1 MAMTKEE
8 RCELLKLAR
17 EAKAKKRAGSANQP
31 KPVKEPKSRA
41 SRKKVIEDTEESA
54 PELFEEEKEI
64 ISESSNSFDEL
75 ELTSSVTIEPKTK
88 AKKPAKPTKP
98 AKPAKAKKPVGKTLD
113 LKLNDDIAND
123 DITDEMI
130 TLHETEV
137 RKKPKKKII
146 KKIIYES
153 NSEDEVIEE
162 IVEKKPKQKVVAKAV
177 AKPKPVVKE
186 KMPEEP
192 RHLGFFN
199 Y

>member
-88 AKKPAKPTKP
+88 KVAKS
-98 AKPAKAKKPVGKTLD
+98 AKKPVGKTLD

-123 DITDEMI
+123 NITDEMI

-162 IVEKKPKQKVVAKAV
+162 VVEKIPKQKVTAKAV
-177 AKPKPVVKE
+177 AKPKPVAKE
-186 KMPEEP
+186 KMPDEP